1 MKIADILDAVTAKL
15 AVGFPDWPVQ
25 IEQLDQHF
33 SRPALLC
40 ELLTVRRRRLN
51 IGVDESDI
59 YLTITIREKQNPNRK
74 GDVPLALA
82 HQQAVMELFRL
93 EVLPVGDRML
103 PVKASEGGQG
113 EGESYVD
120 LMVTLREPVG
130 FDPDAGLPLIETVK
144 THAEV
149 ELIE

>member
-1 MKIADILDAVTAKL
+1 MKTTDILDAVAAKL
-15 AVGFPDWPVQ
+15 ASGFPGWPVQ

-59 YLTITIREKQNPNRK
+59 YLTITIREKQKPNRK
-74 GDVPLALA
+74 GDVSLTLA

-93 EVLPVGDRML
+93 ETLPVGERML
-103 PVKASEGGQG
+103 PVRASEGGQG

-130 FDPDAGLPLIETVK
+130 FDPDAGLPMMDEIK
-144 THAEV
+144 THTDVEV
-149 ELIE
+149 SR

>member
-1 MKIADILDAVTAKL
+1 MQTTDILDAVAAKL
-15 AVGFPDWPVQ
+15 AAGFPDWPVQ

-51 IGVDESDI
+51 IGVDESDS

-82 HQQAVMELFRL
+82 HQQGVMELFRL
-93 EVLPVGDRML
+93 EVLSVGDRML
-103 PVKASEGGQG
+103 PVRASEGGQG

-130 FDPDAGLPLIETVK
+130 FDPDASLPLIENVQTDAKV
-144 THAEV
+144 EV
-149 ELIE
+149 SR

>member
-1 MKIADILDAVTAKL
+1 MQTTDILDAVAAKL
-15 AVGFPDWPVQ
+15 AAGFPDWPVQ

-74 GDVPLALA
+74 GDVMVTFD
-82 HQQAVMELFRL
+82 HQQQVMELFRL

-130 FDPDAGLPLIETVK
+130 FDPDAGLPMMEHIQTDAKV
-144 THAEV
+144 EV
-149 ELIE
+149 SR

>member
-1 MKIADILDAVTAKL
+1 MKITDILDAVAAKL
-15 AVGFPDWPVQ
+15 AAGFSGWPVR

-59 YLTITIREKQNPNRK
+59 YLTITIREKQNANRK
-74 GDVPLALA
+74 GDVSLTLD
-82 HQQAVMELFRL
+82 HQQQVMELFRL
-93 EVLPVGDRML
+93 EVLPVGERML
-103 PVKASEGGQG
+103 PVKASESGQG

-130 FDPDAGLPLIETVK
+130 FDPDAGLPLIDEVK
-144 THAEV
+144 THADVEV
-149 ELIE
+149 SG

>member
-1 MKIADILDAVTAKL
+1 MKITDILNAVAAKL
-15 AVGFPDWPVQ
+15 AAGFPDWPVQ
-25 IEQLDQHF
+25 IEQLDQGF
-33 SRPALLC
+33 TRPSLLC

-51 IGVDESDI
+51 IVIDESDI

-74 GDVPLALA
+74 GSMMLTLD
-82 HQQAVMELFRL
+82 HQQQVMELFRL
-93 EVLPVGDRML
+93 EILPVGERML

-130 FDPDAGLPLIETVK
+130 FDPDAGLPLIDEVK

-149 ELIE
+149 SR